1 MPFLAW
7 ALIWCNGVLAK
18 TGTTITNSKKSLFIC
33 LYSRV
38 TTIPRVHF
46 KRFFPFQFS
55 QIQILL
61 TAIFYYLLFSTA
73 VLGQDVTSSDTED
86 PYLDPDGASV
96 VLQPTNRVESQRAY
110 LFGISYGLNPI
121 IILAP
126 ALSFSMYWDPI
137 IIGMEISDSDNLGIW
152 EKERKENFGTSRFR
166 GDTQLI
172 KWFYGENF
180 YLMAA
185 REHRTIDLWNRTYNR
200 LSGKALFDMHVDTTV
215 ASLGAGL
222 LRFNDIGFLAIDIIR
237 YNIQQKQSVKV
248 VEYWETWSI
257 SLLGSGTRESLDN
270 NIQDRTEKWFDII
283 NSPSGFIVTFGIYF

>member
-7 ALIWCNGVLAK
+7 PLIWQGARANTDTNVK
-18 TGTTITNSKKSLFIC
+18 NSKKPLFFC

-86 PYLDPDGASV
+86 PYLDPDGASA

-200 LSGKALFDMHVDTTV
+200 ISGKALFDMHVDTTV
-215 ASLGAGL
+215 TSLGAGL
-222 LRFNDIGFLAIDIIR
+222 LRFNEIGFLAIDIIR
-237 YNIQQKQSVKV
+237 FNIQQKQSVKV
-248 VEYWETWSI
+248 VEYWETWSTNP
-257 SLLGSGTRESLDN
+257 LGSGTRESLDK
-270 NIQDRTEKWFDII
+270 NIQDRTDKWFDII
-283 NSPSGFIVTFGIYF
+283 NSPSGFIITFGIYF

>member
-1 MPFLAW
+1 VPFLAW

-73 VLGQDVTSSDTED
+73 VLGQDVTSSDEDD
-86 PYLDPDGASV
+86 PYIDPDGASV
-96 VLQPTNRVESQRAY
+96 VLLPTKRVEAQRAY
-110 LFGISYGLNPI
+110 MFGISYGLNPI

-137 IIGMEISDSDNLGIW
+137 IIGMEISDSDHLGIW
-152 EKERKENFGTSRFR
+152 EKERLENFGTSRFR
-166 GDTQLI
+166 GDTQVI

-200 LSGKALFDMHVDTTV
+200 ISGKALFDMHFDTTV
-215 ASLGAGL
+215 TSLGAGL
-222 LRFNDIGFLAIDIIR
+222 LRFNEIGFLAIDIIR
-237 YNIQQKQSVKV
+237 FNIQQKQSVKV

-257 SLLGSGTRESLDN
+257 QSGTREDLDK
-270 NIQDRTEKWFDII
+270 NIQDRTDKWFDII
-283 NSPSGFIVTFGIYF
+283 NSPSGFIITFGVYF

>member
-7 ALIWCNGVLAK
+7 SLIWQGARANTDTNVK
-18 TGTTITNSKKSLFIC
+18 NSKKPLFFC

-73 VLGQDVTSSDTED
+73 VLGQDVTSSDED
-86 PYLDPDGASV
+86 NPYIDPDGASA
-96 VLQPTNRVESQRAY
+96 VLQPTKRVESQRAY
-110 LFGISYGLNPI
+110 MFGISYGLNPI

-152 EKERKENFGTSRFR
+152 EKERKENSGTSRFR

-200 LSGKALFDMHVDTTV
+200 LSGKALFDMHFETTV

-257 SLLGSGTRESLDN
+257 SSERESLDN
-270 NIQDRTEKWFDII
+270 NIQDRTDKWFDII

>member
-1 MPFLAW
+1 MAW
-7 ALIWCNGVLAK
+7 PLTWHQGARAK
-18 TGTTITNSKKSLFIC
+18 TDTTVKNSKKPLFFC
-33 LYSRV
+33 LYSSEAIV
-38 TTIPRVHF
+38 PLVHF
-46 KRFFPFQFS
+46 PRFFYFRFS
-55 QIQILL
+55 QFKILL
-61 TAIFYYLLFSTA
+61 TAIFYFLLFSTA
-73 VLGQDVTSSDTED
+73 VLGQDVTSSDEDD
-86 PYLDPDGASV
+86 PYIDPDGASV
-96 VLQPTNRVESQRAY
+96 VLLPTKRVESQRAY
-110 LFGISYGLNPI
+110 MFGISYGLNPI

-137 IIGMEISDSDNLGIW
+137 IIGMEISDSDHLGIW

-166 GDTQLI
+166 GDTQII

-180 YLMAA
+180 YLLAA

-200 LSGKALFDMHVDTTV
+200 ISGKALFDMHFDTTV

-222 LRFNDIGFLAIDIIR
+222 LRFNDIGFLAIDVIR

-270 NIQDRTEKWFDII
+270 NIQNRTDKWFDII
-283 NSPSGFIVTFGIYF
+283 NSPSGFIITFGIYF

>member
-7 ALIWCNGVLAK
+7 ALIWSNGVLVK
-18 TGTTITNSKKSLFIC
+18 TGETITNSKKYLSIC

-73 VLGQDVTSSDTED
+73 VLGQDVTSSDEDD
-86 PYLDPDGASV
+86 PYIDPDGASV
-96 VLQPTNRVESQRAY
+96 VLLPTKRVEAQQAY
-110 LFGISYGLNPI
+110 MFGISYGLNPI

-126 ALSFSMYWDPI
+126 ALSFSMYWDPF
-137 IIGMEISDSDNLGIW
+137 IIGMEISDSDHLGIW
-152 EKERKENFGTSRFR
+152 EKERMENFGPSRFR
-166 GDTQLI
+166 GDTQFL

-180 YLMAA
+180 FLLAA
-185 REHRTIDLWNRTYNR
+185 REYRTIDLWNRTYNR
-200 LSGKALFDMHVDTTV
+200 ISGKALFDMYIETTV
-215 ASLGAGL
+215 TSLGAGL

-237 YNIQQKQSVKV
+237 LNVLQKQSVKV
-248 VEYWETWSI
+248 VEHWETWSI
-257 SLLGSGTRESLDN
+257 NSGTREALDN
-270 NIQDRTEKWFDII
+270 NIQKRSDKWVDII
-283 NSPSGFIVTFGIYF
+283 NSPSGFIITFGFYF

>member
-1 MPFLAW
+1 MAW
-7 ALIWCNGVLAK
+7 PLTWHQGARAK
-18 TGTTITNSKKSLFIC
+18 TDTTVKNSKKPLFFC
-33 LYSRV
+33 LYSSEAIV
-38 TTIPRVHF
+38 PLVHF
-46 KRFFPFQFS
+46 PRFFYFRFS
-55 QIQILL
+55 QFKILL
-61 TAIFYYLLFSTA
+61 TAIFYFLLFSTA
-73 VLGQDVTSSDTED
+73 VLGQDVTSSDEDD
-86 PYLDPDGASV
+86 PYIDPDGASV
-96 VLQPTNRVESQRAY
+96 VLLPTKRVESQRAY
-110 LFGISYGLNPI
+110 MFGISYGLNPI

-137 IIGMEISDSDNLGIW
+137 IIGMEISDSDHLGIW

-180 YLMAA
+180 YLLAA

-200 LSGKALFDMHVDTTV
+200 ISGKALFDMHFDTTV

-222 LRFNDIGFLAIDIIR
+222 LRFNDIGFLAIDVIR

-270 NIQDRTEKWFDII
+270 NIQNRTDKWFDII
-283 NSPSGFIVTFGIYF
+283 NSPSGFIITFGIYF

>member
-1 MPFLAW
+1 M
-7 ALIWCNGVLAK
+7 IWQGARANTDTNVK
-18 TGTTITNSKKSLFIC
+18 NSKKPLFFC

-73 VLGQDVTSSDTED
+73 VLGQDVISSDTED
-86 PYLDPDGASV
+86 PYLDPDGASA

-126 ALSFSMYWDPI
+126 AISFSMYWDPI

-200 LSGKALFDMHVDTTV
+200 ISGKALFDMHFDTTV
-215 ASLGAGL
+215 TSLGAGL
-222 LRFNDIGFLAIDIIR
+222 LRFNEIGFLAIDIIR
-237 YNIQQKQSVKV
+237 FNIQQKQSVKV
-248 VEYWETWSI
+248 VEYWETWSTNPI
-257 SLLGSGTRESLDN
+257 GSGTRESLDK
-270 NIQDRTEKWFDII
+270 NIQDRTDKWFDII
-283 NSPSGFIVTFGIYF
+283 NSPSGFIITFGIYF

>member
-1 MPFLAW
+1 VPFLAW
-7 ALIWCNGVLAK
+7 PLIWQGARANTDTNVK
-18 TGTTITNSKKSLFIC
+18 NSKKPLFFC

-86 PYLDPDGASV
+86 PYLDPDGASA

-200 LSGKALFDMHVDTTV
+200 ISGKALFDMHVDTTV
-215 ASLGAGL
+215 TSLGAGL
-222 LRFNDIGFLAIDIIR
+222 LRFNEIGFLAIDIIR
-237 YNIQQKQSVKV
+237 FNIQQKQSVKV

-257 SLLGSGTRESLDN
+257 NPLGSGTRESLDK
-270 NIQDRTEKWFDII
+270 NIQNRTDKWFDII
-283 NSPSGFIVTFGIYF
+283 NSPSGFIITFGIYF

>member
-7 ALIWCNGVLAK
+7 PLIWQGARAN
-18 TGTTITNSKKSLFIC
+18 TDTTVKNSKKPLFFC

-73 VLGQDVTSSDTED
+73 VLGQDVTSSDEDD
-86 PYLDPDGASV
+86 PYIDPDGASV
-96 VLQPTNRVESQRAY
+96 VLLPTKRVEAQRAY
-110 LFGISYGLNPI
+110 MFGISYGLNPI

-137 IIGMEISDSDNLGIW
+137 IIGMEISDSDHLGIW

-166 GDTQLI
+166 GDTQFI

-180 YLMAA
+180 FLLAA

-200 LSGKALFDMHVDTTV
+200 ISGKALFDMHFDTTV
-215 ASLGAGL
+215 TSLGAGL
-222 LRFNDIGFLAIDIIR
+222 LRFNEIGFLAIDIIR

-257 SLLGSGTRESLDN
+257 NPLGSGTRESLDN
-270 NIQDRTEKWFDII
+270 NIQDRTDKWFDII
-283 NSPSGFIVTFGIYF
+283 NSPSGFIITFGIYF

>member
-7 ALIWCNGVLAK
+7 SLIWQGARANTDTNVK
-18 TGTTITNSKKSLFIC
+18 NSKKPLFFC

-86 PYLDPDGASV
+86 PYLDPDGASA

-126 ALSFSMYWDPI
+126 AISFSMYWDPI

-185 REHRTIDLWNRTYNR
+185 RENRTIDLWNRTYNR
-200 LSGKALFDMHVDTTV
+200 ISGKALFDMHVDTTV
-215 ASLGAGL
+215 TSLGAGL
-222 LRFNDIGFLAIDIIR
+222 LRFNEIGFLAIDIIR

-248 VEYWETWSI
+248 VEYWETWSTNP
-257 SLLGSGTRESLDN
+257 LGSGTRESLDK
-270 NIQDRTEKWFDII
+270 NIQDRTDKWFDII
-283 NSPSGFIVTFGIYF
+283 NSPSGFIITFGVYF

>member
-7 ALIWCNGVLAK
+7 PLIWQGARAN
-18 TGTTITNSKKSLFIC
+18 TDTTVKNSKKPLFFC
-33 LYSRV
+33 LYSSEAIV
-38 TTIPRVHF
+38 PLVHF
-46 KRFFPFQFS
+46 PRFFYFRFS
-55 QIQILL
+55 QFKILL
-61 TAIFYYLLFSTA
+61 TAIFYFLLFSTA
-73 VLGQDVTSSDTED
+73 VLGQDVTSSDEDD
-86 PYLDPDGASV
+86 PYIDPDGASV
-96 VLQPTNRVESQRAY
+96 VLLPTKRVESQRAY
-110 LFGISYGLNPI
+110 MFGISYGLNPI

-137 IIGMEISDSDNLGIW
+137 IIGMEISDSDHLGIW

-166 GDTQLI
+166 GDTQFI

-180 YLMAA
+180 FLLAA

-200 LSGKALFDMHVDTTV
+200 ISGKALFDMHFDTTV

-257 SLLGSGTRESLDN
+257 NSGTRESLDN
-270 NIQDRTEKWFDII
+270 NIQNRTDKWFDII
-283 NSPSGFIVTFGIYF
+283 NSPSGFIITFGIYF

>member
-1 MPFLAW
+1 M
-7 ALIWCNGVLAK
+7 
-18 TGTTITNSKKSLFIC
+18 
-33 LYSRV
+33 

-73 VLGQDVTSSDTED
+73 VLGQDVTSSDEDD
-86 PYLDPDGASV
+86 PYIDPDGASV
-96 VLQPTNRVESQRAY
+96 VLQPTKRVEAQRAY
-110 LFGISYGLNPI
+110 MFGISYGLNPI

-137 IIGMEISDSDNLGIW
+137 VIGMEISDSDHLGIW

-166 GDTQLI
+166 GDTQFI

-200 LSGKALFDMHVDTTV
+200 ISGKALFDMHIDTTV

-257 SLLGSGTRESLDN
+257 NSGTREGLDN
-270 NIQDRTEKWFDII
+270 NIQNRTDKWFDII
-283 NSPSGFIVTFGIYF
+283 NSPSGFIITFGIYF

>member
-1 MPFLAW
+1 MAW
-7 ALIWCNGVLAK
+7 PLTWHQGARAK
-18 TGTTITNSKKSLFIC
+18 TDTTVKNSKKPLFFC

-38 TTIPRVHF
+38 TTIPRVKF
-46 KRFFPFQFS
+46 KCFFPFQFP

-73 VLGQDVTSSDTED
+73 VLGQDVISSDTED
-86 PYLDPDGASV
+86 PYLDPDGASA

-185 REHRTIDLWNRTYNR
+185 RENRTIDLWNRTYNR

-215 ASLGAGL
+215 TSLGAGL
-222 LRFNDIGFLAIDIIR
+222 LRFNEIGFLAIDIIR
-237 YNIQQKQSVKV
+237 FNIQQKQSVKV
-248 VEYWETWSI
+248 VEYWETWSTNP
-257 SLLGSGTRESLDN
+257 LGSGTRESLDK
-270 NIQDRTEKWFDII
+270 NIQDRTDKWFDII
-283 NSPSGFIVTFGIYF
+283 NSPSGFIITFGVYF

>member
-1 MPFLAW
+1 VPFLAW
-7 ALIWCNGVLAK
+7 PLIWQGARAN
-18 TGTTITNSKKSLFIC
+18 TDTTVKNSKKPLFFC

-46 KRFFPFQFS
+46 KRFFPFKFS

-61 TAIFYYLLFSTA
+61 TAIFYYFLFSTA
-73 VLGQDVTSSDTED
+73 VLGQDITSSDTED
-86 PYLDPDGASV
+86 PYLDPDGASA

-110 LFGISYGLNPI
+110 MFGISYGLNPI

-126 ALSFSMYWDPI
+126 ALNFSMYWDPI
-137 IIGMEISDSDNLGIW
+137 IIGMEISDSDHLGIW

-166 GDTQLI
+166 GDTQII

-180 YLMAA
+180 YLLAA
-185 REHRTIDLWNRTYNR
+185 REQRTIDLWNRTYNR
-200 LSGKALFDMHVDTTV
+200 ISGKALFDMHFDTTV
-215 ASLGAGL
+215 TSLGAGL

-248 VEYWETWSI
+248 VEHWETWSI
-257 SLLGSGTRESLDN
+257 NSGTREGLDN
-270 NIQDRTEKWFDII
+270 NIQNRTDKWFDII
-283 NSPSGFIVTFGIYF
+283 NSPSGFILTFGVYF

>member
-1 MPFLAW
+1 VAW
-7 ALIWCNGVLAK
+7 PLIWHQGARAK
-18 TGTTITNSKKSLFIC
+18 TDTTVKNSKKPLFFC
-33 LYSRV
+33 LYSSEAIV
-38 TTIPRVHF
+38 PLVHF
-46 KRFFPFQFS
+46 PRFFYFRFS
-55 QIQILL
+55 QFKILL
-61 TAIFYYLLFSTA
+61 TAIFYFLLFSTA
-73 VLGQDVTSSDTED
+73 VLGQDVTSSDEDD
-86 PYLDPDGASV
+86 PYIDPDGASV
-96 VLQPTNRVESQRAY
+96 VLLPTKRVESQRAY
-110 LFGISYGLNPI
+110 MFGISYGLNPI

-137 IIGMEISDSDNLGIW
+137 IIGMEISDSDHLGIW

-166 GDTQLI
+166 GDTQFI

-180 YLMAA
+180 FLLAA

-200 LSGKALFDMHVDTTV
+200 ISGKALFDMHFDTTV

-222 LRFNDIGFLAIDIIR
+222 LRFNEIGFLAIDIIR

-270 NIQDRTEKWFDII
+270 NIQNRTDKWFDII
-283 NSPSGFIVTFGIYF
+283 NSPSGFIITFGIYF

>member
-1 MPFLAW
+1 M
-7 ALIWCNGVLAK
+7 K
-18 TGTTITNSKKSLFIC
+18 NSKKPLFFC

-61 TAIFYYLLFSTA
+61 TAFFYYLLFSTA
-73 VLGQDVTSSDTED
+73 VLGQDVISSDTED
-86 PYLDPDGASV
+86 PYLDPDGASA

-185 REHRTIDLWNRTYNR
+185 REHRTIGLWNRTYNR
-200 LSGKALFDMHVDTTV
+200 ISGKALFDMHFDTTV

-222 LRFNDIGFLAIDIIR
+222 LRFNEIGFLAIDIIR
-237 YNIQQKQSVKV
+237 FNIQQKQSVKV

-257 SLLGSGTRESLDN
+257 SQLGSGTRESLDK
-270 NIQDRTEKWFDII
+270 NIQDRTDKWFDII
-283 NSPSGFIVTFGIYF
+283 NSPSGFIITFGVYF

>member
-1 MPFLAW
+1 M
-7 ALIWCNGVLAK
+7 K
-18 TGTTITNSKKSLFIC
+18 NSKKPLFFC
-33 LYSRV
+33 LYSSEAIV
-38 TTIPRVHF
+38 PLVHF
-46 KRFFPFQFS
+46 PRFFYFRFS
-55 QIQILL
+55 QFKILL
-61 TAIFYYLLFSTA
+61 TAIFYFLLFSTA
-73 VLGQDVTSSDTED
+73 VLGQDVTSSDED
-86 PYLDPDGASV
+86 NPYIDPDGASA
-96 VLQPTNRVESQRAY
+96 VLQPTKRAESQRAY
-110 LFGISYGLNPI
+110 MFGISYGLNPI

-200 LSGKALFDMHVDTTV
+200 ISGKALFDMHFDTTV
-215 ASLGAGL
+215 TSLGAGL
-222 LRFNDIGFLAIDIIR
+222 LRFNEIGFLAIDIIR
-237 YNIQQKQSVKV
+237 FNIQQKQSVKV

-257 SLLGSGTRESLDN
+257 SQLGSGTRESLDN
-270 NIQDRTEKWFDII
+270 NIQNRTDKWFDII
-283 NSPSGFIVTFGIYF
+283 NSPSGFIVTFGVYF

>member
-1 MPFLAW
+1 VAW
-7 ALIWCNGVLAK
+7 PLTWHQGARAK
-18 TGTTITNSKKSLFIC
+18 TDTTVKNSKKPLFFC
-33 LYSRV
+33 LYSSEAIV
-38 TTIPRVHF
+38 PLVHF
-46 KRFFPFQFS
+46 PRFFYFRFS
-55 QIQILL
+55 QFKILL
-61 TAIFYYLLFSTA
+61 TAIFYFLLFSTA
-73 VLGQDVTSSDTED
+73 VLGQDVTSSDED
-86 PYLDPDGASV
+86 NPYIDPDGASA
-96 VLQPTNRVESQRAY
+96 VLQPTKRGAAQRAY
-110 LFGISYGLNPI
+110 MFGISYGLNPI

-137 IIGMEISDSDNLGIW
+137 IIGMEISDSDHLGIW

-166 GDTQLI
+166 GDTQFI

-180 YLMAA
+180 FLLAA

-200 LSGKALFDMHVDTTV
+200 ISGKALFDMHFDTTV

-257 SLLGSGTRESLDN
+257 NSGTRENLDN
-270 NIQDRTEKWFDII
+270 NIQNRTDKWFDII
-283 NSPSGFIVTFGIYF
+283 NSPSGFIITFGVYF

>member
-1 MPFLAW
+1 M
-7 ALIWCNGVLAK
+7 IWQGARAN
-18 TGTTITNSKKSLFIC
+18 TDTTVKNSKKPLFFC

-73 VLGQDVTSSDTED
+73 VLGQDVTSSDED
-86 PYLDPDGASV
+86 NPYIDPDGASA
-96 VLQPTNRVESQRAY
+96 VLQPTKRAESQRAY
-110 LFGISYGLNPI
+110 MFGISYGLNPI

-126 ALSFSMYWDPI
+126 ALSFSMYWNPI
-137 IIGMEISDSDNLGIW
+137 IISMEISDSDQLGIW
-152 EKERKENFGTSRFR
+152 EKERQENFGTSRFR
-166 GDTQLI
+166 TDTQIL
-172 KWFYGENF
+172 KWFYSDNF

-200 LSGKALFDMHVDTTV
+200 NSGKALFDMHFKTTV
-215 ASLGAGL
+215 DSLGAGL

-257 SLLGSGTRESLDN
+257 KEGTREKLDI
-270 NIQDRTEKWFDII
+270 NIQNRTNKWFDII

>member
-7 ALIWCNGVLAK
+7 PLIWQGARAN
-18 TGTTITNSKKSLFIC
+18 TDTTVKNSKKPLFFC
-33 LYSRV
+33 LYSSEAIV
-38 TTIPRVHF
+38 PLVHF
-46 KRFFPFQFS
+46 PRFFYFRFS
-55 QIQILL
+55 QFKILL

-73 VLGQDVTSSDTED
+73 VLGQDVTSSDED
-86 PYLDPDGASV
+86 NPYIDPDGASA
-96 VLQPTNRVESQRAY
+96 VLQPTKRAESQRAY
-110 LFGISYGLNPI
+110 MFGISYGLNPI

-137 IIGMEISDSDNLGIW
+137 IIGMEISDSDHLGIW

-166 GDTQLI
+166 GDTQFI
-172 KWFYGENF
+172 KWFFGENF

-200 LSGKALFDMHVDTTV
+200 ISGKALFDMHFDTTV

-237 YNIQQKQSVKV
+237 FNIQQKQSVKV

-257 SLLGSGTRESLDN
+257 NPLGSGTRESLDN
-270 NIQDRTEKWFDII
+270 NIQDRTDKWFDII
-283 NSPSGFIVTFGIYF
+283 NSPSGFIITFGIYF

>member
-1 MPFLAW
+1 M
-7 ALIWCNGVLAK
+7 
-18 TGTTITNSKKSLFIC
+18 
-33 LYSRV
+33 

-61 TAIFYYLLFSTA
+61 TAFFCFLVFSTA
-73 VLGQDVTSSDTED
+73 VHGQDVTSSDTED
-86 PYLDPDGASV
+86 PYLDPDGASA
-96 VLQPTNRVESQRAY
+96 VLQPTKRVESQRAY
-110 LFGISYGLNPI
+110 MFGISYGLNPI

-137 IIGMEISDSDNLGIW
+137 VIGMEISDSDHLGIW
-152 EKERKENFGTSRFR
+152 EKERQENFGTSRFR
-166 GDTQLI
+166 GDTQFI

-180 YLMAA
+180 FLLAA

-200 LSGKALFDMHVDTTV
+200 ISGKALFDMHFDTTV
-215 ASLGAGL
+215 TSLGAGL

-257 SLLGSGTRESLDN
+257 NSGTRESLDN
-270 NIQDRTEKWFDII
+270 NIQNRTDKWFDII
-283 NSPSGFIVTFGIYF
+283 NSPSGFIITFGIYF

>member
-1 MPFLAW
+1 MAW
-7 ALIWCNGVLAK
+7 PLIWHQGARAK
-18 TGTTITNSKKSLFIC
+18 TDTTVKNSKKPLFFC
-33 LYSRV
+33 LYSSEAIV
-38 TTIPRVHF
+38 PLVHF
-46 KRFFPFQFS
+46 PRFFYFRFS
-55 QIQILL
+55 QFKILL
-61 TAIFYYLLFSTA
+61 TAIFYFLLFSTA
-73 VLGQDVTSSDTED
+73 VLGQDVTSSDEDD
-86 PYLDPDGASV
+86 PYIDPDGASV
-96 VLQPTNRVESQRAY
+96 VLLPTKRVESQRAY
-110 LFGISYGLNPI
+110 MFGISYGLNPI

-137 IIGMEISDSDNLGIW
+137 IIGMEISDSDHLGIW

-166 GDTQLI
+166 GDTQFI

-180 YLMAA
+180 FLLAA

-200 LSGKALFDMHVDTTV
+200 ISGKALFDMHFDTTV

-270 NIQDRTEKWFDII
+270 NIQNRTDKWFDII
-283 NSPSGFIVTFGIYF
+283 NSPSGFIITFGIYF

>member
-1 MPFLAW
+1 MAW
-7 ALIWCNGVLAK
+7 PLTWHQGARAK
-18 TGTTITNSKKSLFIC
+18 TDTTVKNSKKPLFFC
-33 LYSRV
+33 LYSSEAIV
-38 TTIPRVHF
+38 PLVHF
-46 KRFFPFQFS
+46 PRFFYFRFS
-55 QIQILL
+55 QFKILL

-73 VLGQDVTSSDTED
+73 VLGQDVTSSDED
-86 PYLDPDGASV
+86 NPYIDPDGASA
-96 VLQPTNRVESQRAY
+96 VLQPTKRGAAQRAY
-110 LFGISYGLNPI
+110 MFGISYGLNPI

-137 IIGMEISDSDNLGIW
+137 IIGMEISDSDHLGIW

-180 YLMAA
+180 YLLAA

-200 LSGKALFDMHVDTTV
+200 ISGKALFDMHFDTTV

-257 SLLGSGTRESLDN
+257 NSGTRESLDN
-270 NIQDRTEKWFDII
+270 NIQNRTDKWFDII
-283 NSPSGFIVTFGIYF
+283 NSPSGFIITFGIYF

>member
-1 MPFLAW
+1 M
-7 ALIWCNGVLAK
+7 
-18 TGTTITNSKKSLFIC
+18 
-33 LYSRV
+33 

-73 VLGQDVTSSDTED
+73 VLGQDITSSDED
-86 PYLDPDGASV
+86 NPYIDPDGASV
-96 VLQPTNRVESQRAY
+96 VLLPTKRVEAQRAY
-110 LFGISYGLNPI
+110 MFGISYGLNPI

-126 ALSFSMYWDPI
+126 ALSFSMYWNPI
-137 IIGMEISDSDNLGIW
+137 IISMEISDSDHLGIW
-152 EKERKENFGTSRFR
+152 EKERQENFGTSRFR
-166 GDTQLI
+166 ADTQIL
-172 KWFYGENF
+172 KWFYSENF
-180 YLMAA
+180 YIMVA
-185 REHRTIDLWNRTYNR
+185 REHRTIDLWNRTYIRNI
-200 LSGKALFDMHVDTTV
+200 GKALFDMHFKTTV
-215 ASLGAGL
+215 DSLGAGL

-257 SLLGSGTRESLDN
+257 NPNGLGTRERLDI
-270 NIQDRTEKWFDII
+270 NIQNRTNKWFDII

>member
-7 ALIWCNGVLAK
+7 SLIWQGARAN
-18 TGTTITNSKKSLFIC
+18 TDTTVKNSKKPLFFC

-86 PYLDPDGASV
+86 PYLDPDGASA

-185 REHRTIDLWNRTYNR
+185 REYRTIDLWNRTYNR
-200 LSGKALFDMHVDTTV
+200 ISGKALFDMHVDTTV
-215 ASLGAGL
+215 TSLGAGL
-222 LRFNDIGFLAIDIIR
+222 LRFNEIGFLAIDIIR

-248 VEYWETWSI
+248 VEYWETWSTNP
-257 SLLGSGTRESLDN
+257 LGSGTRESLDK
-270 NIQDRTEKWFDII
+270 NIQDRTDKWFDII
-283 NSPSGFIVTFGIYF
+283 NSPSGFIITFGVYF

>member
-1 MPFLAW
+1 MAW
-7 ALIWCNGVLAK
+7 PLIWHQGARAK
-18 TGTTITNSKKSLFIC
+18 TDTTVKNSKKPLFFC
-33 LYSRV
+33 LYSSEAIV
-38 TTIPRVHF
+38 PLVHF
-46 KRFFPFQFS
+46 PRFFYFRFS
-55 QIQILL
+55 QFKILL
-61 TAIFYYLLFSTA
+61 TAIFYFLLFSTA
-73 VLGQDVTSSDTED
+73 VLGQDVTSSDEDD
-86 PYLDPDGASV
+86 PYIDPDGASV
-96 VLQPTNRVESQRAY
+96 VLLPTKRVESQRAY
-110 LFGISYGLNPI
+110 MFGISYGLNPI

-137 IIGMEISDSDNLGIW
+137 IIGMEISDSDHLGIW

-200 LSGKALFDMHVDTTV
+200 ISGKALFDMHFDTTV

-222 LRFNDIGFLAIDIIR
+222 LRFNDIGFLAIDVIR

-270 NIQDRTEKWFDII
+270 NIQDRTDKWFDII
-283 NSPSGFIVTFGIYF
+283 NSPSGFIITFGIYF

>member
-7 ALIWCNGVLAK
+7 PLIWQGARAN
-18 TGTTITNSKKSLFIC
+18 TDTTVKNSKKPLFFC

-73 VLGQDVTSSDTED
+73 VLGQDVTSSDED
-86 PYLDPDGASV
+86 NPYIDPDGASA
-96 VLQPTNRVESQRAY
+96 VLQPTKRGASQRAY
-110 LFGISYGLNPI
+110 MFGISYGLNPI

-137 IIGMEISDSDNLGIW
+137 IIGMEISDSDHLGIW

-166 GDTQLI
+166 GDTQFI
-172 KWFYGENF
+172 KWFFGENF
-180 YLMAA
+180 FLLAA

-200 LSGKALFDMHVDTTV
+200 ISGKALFDMHFDTTV

-270 NIQDRTEKWFDII
+270 NIQNRTDKWFDII
-283 NSPSGFIVTFGIYF
+283 NSPSGFIITFGIYF